1 MSKVLGSQLILS
13 AFPRDGR
20 TWQVV
25 GHGKIR
31 APTEVDESACEVFL
45 AEEGWDKPCWTE
57 PPTTVRL
64 STWLGVGQLLLAPV
78 GSLWRDGVYAGQ
90 MTRQQNRVEIVGA
103 SRKWPSGQL
112 GTTTAYQGSPRA
124 PWTPV
129 YPIDPG
135 VDLPLICV
143 LTADGGVLWVSA
155 LELAK
160 ATFGVTSQWLRLMI
174 EGGIEVWPEL
184 RGRIIDPKRS
194 ARYGDG
200 GRSLK
205 LWAYRGLDDLDIL
218 AAARVC
224 ADAGLGGA
232 FKHVAASLRSSGFAQ
247 NPAHVRIP
255 FPFRGP
261 STWTIEEQW
270 IGAAT
275 AEGPPRKR
283 RLITRVVSIEYELGI
298 DHVRVFHPGQVE
310 TEDDGLEIEADRQRS
325 QFRAKGDITDSVRV
339 ITGQASWSALGVMQR
354 NSSNQRTAG
363 RWTVEHVPVEAVE
376 AAAGKTKVVPVEG
389 PIKTATTAGYGTK
402 SERGGRLAIKLNV
415 KDQVQAK
422 MDLARSPL
430 ARVASTIASLR
441 QLSGALEREFHIVAP
456 RDGPGADPND
466 TLWRYPLD
474 DGSRKLHWATTKEG
488 RQRRALVAR
497 MKGRRG
503 WIYFFE
509 AEHLEIE
516 GEVSLAGSPT
526 IIGQDGYSA
535 LCVTAIAGE
544 DLLSADMI
552 GDVLRTNAIARGVWR
567 RPALA
572 IPMTTVRRANAWLH
586 DHGAYA
592 RAIGRAIRRLEGE
605 LPAEAL
611 A

>member
-25 GHGKIR
+25 GHGRIR
-31 APTEVDESACEVFL
+31 APSEVDESACEVFL
-45 AEEGWDKPCWTE
+45 AEEGWDKPRWTE
-57 PPTTVRL
+57 PPATVTR
-64 STWLGVGQLLLAPV
+64 STWLGVGQLPLAPV
-78 GSLWRDGVYAGQ
+78 GSLWHDGVYKAK
-90 MTRQQNRVEIVGA
+90 TIRRQHKVEIVGP

-112 GTTTAYQGSPRA
+112 GATAAYQGAPRA

-135 VDLPLICV
+135 AGLPLLCV
-143 LTADGGVLWVSA
+143 LAADRSVLWVSP

-194 ARYGDG
+194 GRYGDG

-218 AAARVC
+218 AAARIC
-224 ADAGLGGA
+224 ADAALGSA
-232 FKHVAASLRSSGFAQ
+232 FKHVADSLRSNGFAQ
-247 NPAHVRIP
+247 SPAHVRMP
-255 FPFRGP
+255 FPFQGP

-275 AEGPPRKR
+275 KEGPPRKR

-310 TEDDGLEIEADRQRS
+310 TEDDDLGIETSGQRTRL
-325 QFRAKGDITDSVRV
+325 RAKGDITDSVRV
-339 ITGQASWSALGVMQR
+339 ITGQASWSALGVMQKT
-354 NSSNQRTAG
+354 SSNQRAAG
-363 RWTVEHVPVEAVE
+363 SWTVEHVPVEPVE
-376 AAAGKTKVVPVEG
+376 GAAGKTKVLPVDG
-389 PIKTATTAGYGTK
+389 PIMTATTAGHGTK

-422 MDLARSPL
+422 MDVARSPL
-430 ARVASTIASLR
+430 ARVASTIAALR
-441 QLSGALEREFHIVAP
+441 RLSRDLEREHHIVAP
-456 RDGPGADPND
+456 RDGPGSDPND

-516 GEVSLAGSPT
+516 SEASLPGSPT

-535 LCVTAIAGE
+535 LCITAIPGE

-552 GDVLRTNAIARGVWR
+552 SDVLRTNAVARGVWR

-592 RAIGRAIRRLEGE
+592 RAIERAIRRLEGE